1 MEPCAV
7 CGAAASFVCSR
18 CQSTPYC
25 SKLHQVEDWK
35 SHKRVCVAKAAAIAV
50 DPLEHLS
57 EAGRA
62 AVRARAISHPTAEEA
77 AALRV
82 TLGITSR
89 TAERLRLIGEGAD
102 LNVKRYGLTALHENC
117 SIALLEVAL
126 VIASCPDVDLEAK
139 NNEGRTPLMAA
150 ARVGGL
156 TALMTLLLKKGADI
170 NAVDNAGATALSLA
184 ITRGQPRN
192 AMFLIEKGADVTVA
206 LRNPRVDE
214 EDMAEV
220 KAALLAH
227 RAVAAVGGRRTR
239 KHQQKNRRTRRQR
252 L

>member
-35 SHKRVCVAKAAAIAV
+35 SHKRICVAKAIAV
-50 DPLEHLS
+50 DPLGHLS

-62 AVRARAISHPTAEEA
+62 AVRARAISHPTSEEA
-77 AALRV
+77 LALRKA
-82 TLGITSR
+82 LGYTSR
-89 TAERLRLIGEGAD
+89 TEDCLRLIGEGAD
-102 LNVKRYGLTALHENC
+102 LTVKRYGLPALHENC
-117 SIALLEVAL
+117 SMPRLEVAL
-126 VIASCPDVDLEAK
+126 VIASCPDVDIEATD
-139 NNEGRTPLMAA
+139 NTGRTPLMAA

-156 TALMTLLLKKGADI
+156 TALMTLLLKKGANI
-170 NAVDNAGATALSLA
+170 NAVDEDGATALSLA
-184 ITRGQPRN
+184 ITRGQLRN

-206 LRNPRVDE
+206 LENPRVDE

-239 KHQQKNRRTRRQR
+239 KHQKKNRRTRRQR